1 MKKTYISNEL
11 VASIENVCHK
21 ENLYNHVFV
30 TRKQVENTE

>member
-11 VASIENVCHK
+11 VASIEHNCHR

-30 TRKQVENTE
+30 TREQVEVTI